1 MSSLCSQGRPGT
13 LGEVGTS
20 GQDGPRGV
28 LGPSGPKGEKGHL
41 GLKGPSGPKGDKVGA
56 SDLYVGCNLF
66 FPLNVIRS
74 LSGHLVNP
82 LKPMGVLVLG
92 QTFRSKETLAQKISA
107 VPESIISV
115 LFL

>member
-1 MSSLCSQGRPGT
+1 MSSLCVQGRPGT
-13 LGEVGTS
+13 LGEVGPS

-56 SDLYVGCNLF
+56 SDLYNLF

-82 LKPMGVLVLG
+82 LKPMGALVLG

-107 VPESIISV
+107 VPESIIAA

>member
-1 MSSLCSQGRPGT
+1 MSSLCSQGRPGP
-13 LGEVGTS
+13 LGEVGAS

-56 SDLYVGCNLF
+56 SDLCIGYNLF
-66 FPLNVIRS
+66 FPLNAIRS

-82 LKPMGVLVLG
+82 LKPMGGLVLG
-92 QTFRSKETLAQKISA
+92 QTFRSKETLAQSNK
-107 VPESIISV
+107 PESS
-115 LFL
+115 